1 MIYLGAK
8 FEMMRHWSFYQ
19 KWIHPIEEVVQSQ
32 LYLMNTIKQI
42 LMVKIENGNK
52 IIKIDDAYS
61 CTYILKQF
69 ELELQNL
76 DSLNHLK
83 CQGLCHSNSTL
94 S

>member
-1 MIYLGAK
+1 
-8 FEMMRHWSFYQ
+8 MMRHWSFYQ

-69 ELELQNL
+69 ELEF
-76 DSLNHLK
+76 
-83 CQGLCHSNSTL
+83 
-94 S
+94 